1 MLRALLALVLGL
13 AAHAVAEGESFSCPT
28 LPPASVGPSSSHYAK
43 KPHVDG
49 KFKFVNGVKQEF
61 DGEVDDVT
69 SPVYDELTGSRA
81 VIGTLPRMND
91 SDAMDAVAAAAAAWD
106 QGQGIWPQV
115 IRPHMILMIPH
126 TCANHCHAYVFPYT

>member
-115 IRPHMILMIPH
+115 IRPHMILMIRVIAMMKISH
-126 TCANHCHAYVFPYT
+126 